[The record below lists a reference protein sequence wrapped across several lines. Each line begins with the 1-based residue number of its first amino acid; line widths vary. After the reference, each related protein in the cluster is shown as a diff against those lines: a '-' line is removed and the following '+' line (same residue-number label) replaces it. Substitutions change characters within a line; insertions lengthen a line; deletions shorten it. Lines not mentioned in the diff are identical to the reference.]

1 MKVNFLTPVLLSAVF
16 CLACCGTQT
25 VKNEPQQSSEMAF
38 VDRGKTSIGS
48 AGVREEAPKEELP
61 QEKSGPM
68 AFDRYDISFWDSLKV
83 RRHHRPENPDM
94 KMAGS
99 QDFKNL
105 RQNISA
111 YKFGVA
117 FAREDEDKNLW
128 VKRLLPKLYE
138 TFTEENDTLSTEML
152 FSQCVME
159 TEQNQQA
166 GTAAIMVS
174 GYFFEQLSQILGDV
188 NDLTHLPDENVLS
201 EGIAKLDSLKS
212 YCNNA
217 LLSEPDINI
226 TLPIQRIIAATD
238 SIKAAYKD
246 CQTLGGDNK
255 YEKLYEK
262 LSESES
268 KIFEDRK

>member
-1 MKVNFLTPVLLSAVF
+1 MKITFLTSIFGVVACLSCCSTPAVK
-16 CLACCGTQT
+16 C
-25 VKNEPQQSSEMAF
+25 ESQQSSDMTL

-48 AGVREEAPKEELP
+48 AGVKDEAPKGEEL
-61 QEKSGPM
+61 QEKSGSM
-68 AFDRYDISFWDSLKV
+68 AFGRYDISFWDSLKV
-83 RRHHRPENPDM
+83 RRHHRHERPDT
-94 KMAGS
+94 KMLGS
-99 QDFKNL
+99 QDFRNL

-128 VKRLLPKLYE
+128 IKRLLPKFYE
-138 TFTEENDTLSTEML
+138 TISEENDSITTEML
-152 FSQCVME
+152 FNQCVME
-159 TEQNQQA
+159 TEQNQQV

-174 GYFFEQLSQILGDV
+174 GYFFEQLSQIIGDV
-188 NDLTHLPDENVLS
+188 NDLTHLPDETVLS

-217 LLSEPDINI
+217 LMSEPDINI

-238 SIKAAYKD
+238 SIKATYKD
-246 CQTLGGDNK
+246 CLMIGGDNK
-255 YEKLYEK
+255 YEKLYAKIQET
-262 LSESES
+262 ES